1 MSRRGSSLD
10 DGTEPIADE
19 EFLYRRVP
27 ASTGWYSPESG
38 LKPEAFAPHKT
49 NDTTG
54 LSLSRAKYKSAEDA
68 ARGQPGKSY
77 YVVSLRAADLRTRGI
92 AVDPKPLPGDPGH
105 AELPG
110 LNSDNRKQDST
121 LERQRI
127 LVSLAVQIE
136 GPFISVEEPAG

>member
-1 MSRRGSSLD
+1 MD
-10 DGTEPIADE
+10 DGSEPITDE
-19 EFLYRRVP
+19 DVLYRRVP

-38 LKPEAFAPHKT
+38 LRPEAFAPHKT

-54 LSLSRAKYKSAEDA
+54 LSLSRAKYKSAEEA

-77 YVVSLRAADLRTRGI
+77 YVVVLRVADLRRNGI
-92 AVDPKPLPGDPGH
+92 AAEPKPLTSDPSH

-110 LNSDNRKQDST
+110 LNSGNRKQVLT

-127 LVSLAVQIE
+127 LVTLALRVE
-136 GPFISVEEPAG
+136 GPFASTEEPSE